1 MQKKNKGALN
11 LAGLVLFLL
20 ALPFFFGMGGG
31 AFAMAEVLPGQAAAS
46 FLPYT
51 EKTESLSAKVFGTKD
66 VEFSQTPAVTK
77 GGRTLSVSAEEMARL
92 RDFSY
97 LRSSY
102 YIIDSRTALLPS
114 DIDAEEALGLDFSIK
129 KTTKEPKILIF
140 HTHAHEGF
148 ADSDMSKGL
157 SEGIWG
163 AGEGAEADSG
173 GRIWHRGT
181 A

>member
-77 GGRTLSVSAEEMARL
+77 GGRTLSVSAEEMARPY
-92 RDFSY
+92 RPAS
-97 LRSSY
+97 
-102 YIIDSRTALLPS
+102 
-114 DIDAEEALGLDFSIK
+114 LG
-129 KTTKEPKILIF
+129 
-140 HTHAHEGF
+140 H
-148 ADSDMSKGL
+148 
-157 SEGIWG
+157 
-163 AGEGAEADSG
+163 
-173 GRIWHRGT
+173 
-181 A
+181 

>member
-66 VEFSQTPAVTK
+66 VEFSQTPRHFSK
-77 GGRTLSVSAEEMARL
+77 WRCQKNNGIIGLKAE
-92 RDFSY
+92 
-97 LRSSY
+97 
-102 YIIDSRTALLPS
+102 IIGQKP
-114 DIDAEEALGLDFSIK
+114 IQ
-129 KTTKEPKILIF
+129 
-140 HTHAHEGF
+140 
-148 ADSDMSKGL
+148 
-157 SEGIWG
+157 
-163 AGEGAEADSG
+163 
-173 GRIWHRGT
+173 
-181 A
+181 

>member
-66 VEFSQTPAVTK
+66 VEFSQTCRHQ
-77 GGRTLSVSAEEMARL
+77 GRTHAFCFRRGDGKAQGFFLPQKQ
-92 RDFSY
+92 
-97 LRSSY
+97 
-102 YIIDSRTALLPS
+102 LL
-114 DIDAEEALGLDFSIK
+114 
-129 KTTKEPKILIF
+129 
-140 HTHAHEGF
+140 HH
-148 ADSDMSKGL
+148 
-157 SEGIWG
+157 
-163 AGEGAEADSG
+163 
-173 GRIWHRGT
+173 
-181 A
+181 

>member
-66 VEFSQTPAVTK
+66 VNFPKHLPSPRADARFLFPQRRWQGSGIFPTSEAAITSLTAVPPCVP
-77 GGRTLSVSAEEMARL
+77 RTL
-92 RDFSY
+92 
-97 LRSSY
+97 
-102 YIIDSRTALLPS
+102 TQKKHW
-114 DIDAEEALGLDFSIK
+114 GL
-129 KTTKEPKILIF
+129 IL
-140 HTHAHEGF
+140 A
-148 ADSDMSKGL
+148 
-157 SEGIWG
+157 
-163 AGEGAEADSG
+163 
-173 GRIWHRGT
+173 
-181 A
+181 

>member
-77 GGRTLSVSAEEMARL
+77 GGRTLSVSAEEMQGSGIFPTSEAAITSL
-92 RDFSY
+92 TAVQLCFP
-97 LRSSY
+97 
-102 YIIDSRTALLPS
+102 RTLTQKKHW
-114 DIDAEEALGLDFSIK
+114 GL
-129 KTTKEPKILIF
+129 IL
-140 HTHAHEGF
+140 A
-148 ADSDMSKGL
+148 
-157 SEGIWG
+157 
-163 AGEGAEADSG
+163 
-173 GRIWHRGT
+173 
-181 A
+181 

>member
-31 AFAMAEVLPGQAAAS
+31 AFAMAEVLPGQAATS

-97 LRSSY
+97 LRSS
-102 YIIDSRTALLPS
+102 
-114 DIDAEEALGLDFSIK
+114 
-129 KTTKEPKILIF
+129 
-140 HTHAHEGF
+140 
-148 ADSDMSKGL
+148 
-157 SEGIWG
+157 
-163 AGEGAEADSG
+163 
-173 GRIWHRGT
+173 
-181 A
+181 